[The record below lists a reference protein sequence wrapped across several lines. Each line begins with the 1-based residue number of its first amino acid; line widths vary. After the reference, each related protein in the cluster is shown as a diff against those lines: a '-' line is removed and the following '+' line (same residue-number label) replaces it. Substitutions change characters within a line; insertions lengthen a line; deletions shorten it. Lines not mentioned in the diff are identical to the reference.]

1 MKKFLHVG
9 CGGARKEHT
18 TKGFNTA
25 SWQEIRFD
33 IDPKASPDILGSIVD
48 MSAISDASVDAI
60 FPSHNIEHVYPHEV
74 GQVLSEFL
82 RVLSEDGFVILTCP
96 DLQSVCRFIAK
107 DKLLEPLYQSPAGPI
122 AALDVLYGHRPAI
135 AAGNH
140 YMAHK
145 CGFTW
150 TTLSKFFLSAGFK
163 SFIGGSRAQFF
174 DIWIAA
180 FKILKTWE
188 QMQPFA
194 NEHLPHDCARSPAFV
209 L

>member
-25 SWQEIRFD
+25 FWQEIHFD
-33 IDPKASPDILGSIVD
+33 IDPKASPEILGSIVD
-48 MSAISDASVDAI
+48 MSAIADASVAAI
-60 FPSHNIEHVYPHEV
+60 FSSHNIEHVYPHEV

-82 RVLSEDGFVILTCP
+82 RILSEDGFVILTCP
-96 DLQSVCRFIAK
+96 DLQSVCKLIAK
-107 DKLLEPLYQSPAGPI
+107 DKLLESLYQSPAGPE
-122 AALDVLYGHRPAI
+122 YGHRASI

-150 TTLSKFFLSAGFK
+150 TTLSKLFSECRFQKLYRRQQIAVFRYLDRGVQK
-163 SFIGGSRAQFF
+163 IENLGGNAAIG
-174 DIWIAA
+174 
-180 FKILKTWE
+180 E
-188 QMQPFA
+188 
-194 NEHLPHDCARSPAFV
+194 
-209 L
+209 